1 LLIASS
7 IAAVGAEEVRHEE
20 IAAQLTVDIQ
30 SYRRI
35 VHIALW
41 RADY

>member
-1 LLIASS
+1 
-7 IAAVGAEEVRHEE
+7 V
-20 IAAQLTVDIQ
+20 AQLTVDIQ